1 MLDAGNKESTG
12 PLLPWREEAAGGII
26 AVNILGAK
34 AMHSIGR
41 EPIAGFLRE
50 QNSSHHHPVTN
61 LRYQFVHACFDMET
75 ASTHL
80 IFRYL
85 YCVYDIYIYITI
97 YYILSLKLGLAQVSH
112 S

>member
-26 AVNILGAK
+26 AVNVLGAK

-50 QNSSHHHPVTN
+50 QNSSHHLASGHIPEVPIC
-61 LRYQFVHACFDMET
+61 YACFDMET

-85 YCVYDIYIYITI
+85 YCVYDIYIY
-97 YYILSLKLGLAQVSH
+97 YNILHIIFEAWACTSLP
-112 S
+112 